1 MRPGATSEGERRLHD
16 FMRAL
21 LADVNALEAMLD
33 TDLFER
39 GVRRIGCEL
48 ELFFVDAEHRP
59 APVATEV
66 VPRVDDARLTY
77 ELGRFNAEINGTPR
91 LFERGCLAELERE
104 LAEVLGQ
111 ADRAAA
117 ELGARTVLAGILPT
131 LSLGAL
137 DIDSMTPKP
146 RYQRLNEAVSR
157 MRGGIFAMT
166 IHGLDELE
174 VSHDNVL
181 LEACAT
187 SFQLHYQVAPEEFAR
202 IYNIAQVVTAP
213 VLAAAANSPVLFGRR
228 LWQETRLPLFDR
240 SVDMRSPT
248 EHRRQSP
255 SRVSFGDDWVRGS
268 VTEVFKEQIA
278 RYRVVLPDVA
288 HEDPLADLA
297 AGRPPPLTALQLH
310 NGTVWRWNRACYG
323 VAGDRAHLR
332 IENRALPAGPS
343 LLDQLA
349 NAALYYGLLTGV
361 AADIDDITE
370 HIEFAEAKQ
379 NFFAAGRFGLKAQ
392 LTWLGG
398 RAGSAADLLLGELIP
413 LARSGLTSAGISAG
427 DIDRYLGIVEER
439 VRRGRTGAQWMLQS
453 LDRMNTGAPAEVQ
466 HRRLVSEMLRQQH
479 SGRPVHEWELAE
491 PADDADWSRSICRVD
506 EFMTRDVFT
515 VRPQD
520 LVDLV
525 ASVMDWKHVRYVP
538 VEDDDGQL
546 VGLITHRLLLRL
558 LGHGCPD
565 EPVAV
570 RDIMTTELV
579 TVPPTTSTLEAMRE
593 MRASCVGCLLVVE
606 DGRLV
611 GMVTQSDLMRVT
623 APLVEAALRE
633 R

>member
-1 MRPGATSEGERRLHD
+1 MRGGS
-16 FMRAL
+16 FAL
-21 LADVNALEAMLD
+21 
-33 TDLFER
+33 TIH
-39 GVRRIGCEL
+39 G
-48 ELFFVDAEHRP
+48 
-59 APVATEV
+59 
-66 VPRVDDARLTY
+66 
-77 ELGRFNAEINGTPR
+77 
-91 LFERGCLAELERE
+91 LAELE
-104 LAEVLGQ
+104 VN
-111 ADRAAA
+111 
-117 ELGARTVLAGILPT
+117 P
-131 LSLGAL
+131 
-137 DIDSMTPKP
+137 
-146 RYQRLNEAVSR
+146 
-157 MRGGIFAMT
+157 
-166 IHGLDELE
+166 
-174 VSHDNVL
+174 DNVL

-202 IYNIAQVVTAP
+202 MYNIAQVVTAP

-255 SRVSFGDDWVRGS
+255 SRVSFGDDWVYGS

-288 HEDPLADLA
+288 HEDPMADIA

-343 LLDQLA
+343 VLDQLA
-349 NAALYYGLLTGV
+349 NAALYYGLLAGV
-361 AADIDDITE
+361 AAEIGDVTE
-370 HIEFAEAKQ
+370 HIGFGEAKQ
-379 NFFAAGRFGLKAQ
+379 NFFTAGRFGLKGQ
-392 LTWLGG
+392 LTWLDGHT
-398 RAGSAADLLLGELIP
+398 GSTSELLLGELIP
-413 LARSGLTSAGISAG
+413 LARSGLTSAAISTD

-439 VRRGRTGAQWMLQS
+439 VRRGRTGAQWVLQS
-453 LDRMNTGAPAEVQ
+453 LDRMNTGAPAELQ
-466 HRRLVSEMLRQQH
+466 HRRLVSELVRQQH

-491 PADDADWSRSICRVD
+491 PADDQDWSRSIRRVD

-546 VGLITHRLLLRL
+546 VGLITHRALLRL
-558 LGHGCPD
+558 VGRGQCD

-570 RDIMTTELV
+570 RDIMTTDLV
-579 TVPPTTSTLEAMRE
+579 TVPPTTSTLEAMGE

-633 R
+633 PDSD

>member
-1 MRPGATSEGERRLHD
+1 VTSGTPRDGARRLHD
-16 FMRAL
+16 FMKAL

-33 TDLFER
+33 SDLFER

-48 ELFFVDAEHRP
+48 EIFFVDAEHRP

-66 VPRVDDARLTY
+66 VPRVGDPRLTY
-77 ELGRFNAEINGTPR
+77 ELARFNAEINGTPL
-91 LFERGCLAELERE
+91 LFEGACLAELERE
-104 LAEVLGQ
+104 LAEVLRE
-111 ADRAAA
+111 ADRAAT
-117 ELGARTVLAGILPT
+117 ELGARAVLAGILPS
-131 LSLGAL
+131 LSLGSL
-137 DIDSMTPKP
+137 GIDRMTPTA
-146 RYQRLNEAVSR
+146 RYRTLNEVVSR
-157 MRGGIFAMT
+157 MRGGSFSMA

-174 VSHDNVL
+174 VTHDNVL

-202 IYNIAQVVTAP
+202 MYNIAQVVTAP
-213 VLAAAANSPVLFGRR
+213 VLAAATNSPVLFGRR

-255 SRVSFGDDWVRGS
+255 SRVSFGDAWLRGS
-268 VTEVFKEQIA
+268 VTELYKEQIA
-278 RYRVVLPDVA
+278 RYRVLLPDLA
-288 HEDPLADLA
+288 HEDPMADLA
-297 AGRPPPLTALQLH
+297 AGRPPPLTALQRH

-343 LLDQLA
+343 LVDQLA

-361 AADIDDITE
+361 AAEIADVTE
-370 HIEFAEAKQ
+370 HIGFGEAKQ
-379 NFFAAGRFGLKAQ
+379 NFFTAGRFGLKGQ
-392 LTWLGG
+392 LTWLDG
-398 RAGSAADLLLGELIP
+398 RTGSTSELLLGELIP
-413 LARSGLTSAGISAG
+413 LARSGLTSASISAD
-427 DIDRYLGIVEER
+427 DIDRYLGIIEER
-439 VRRGRTGAQWMLQS
+439 VRRARTGAHWVLQS
-453 LDRMNTGAPAEVQ
+453 LDRMNPSVPTDLQ
-466 HRRLVSEMLRQQH
+466 HRRLVAELLRHQA

-491 PADDADWSRSICRVD
+491 PADDPDWSRHIRRVD

-538 VEDDDGQL
+538 VEDDDGRL
-546 VGLITHRLLLRL
+546 VGLITHRALLRL
-558 LGHGCPD
+558 VGRGHGH

-570 RDIMTTELV
+570 RDIMVTELV
-579 TVPPTTSTLEAMRE
+579 TVPPTCSTLEAMQA
-593 MRASCVGCLLVVE
+593 MRTRCVGCLLVVD
-606 DGRLV
+606 DGRLI
-611 GMVTQSDLMRVT
+611 GMVTQTDLMRVT
-623 APLVEAALRE
+623 AALVEAALRE